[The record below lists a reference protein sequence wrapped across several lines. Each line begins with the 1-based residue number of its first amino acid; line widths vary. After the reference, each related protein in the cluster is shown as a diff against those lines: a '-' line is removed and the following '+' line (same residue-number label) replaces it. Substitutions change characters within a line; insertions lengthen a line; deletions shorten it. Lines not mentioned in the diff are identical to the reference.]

1 MMDRES
7 VALMELEVIGLIP
20 AAGQA
25 TRISPLPGSKELYPI
40 GFYAAGEEKSPR
52 PKVVCQYL
60 LERMH
65 HAGIAK
71 AYLILRSGKW
81 DIPAYFGDGAML
93 NMNLGYLI
101 MGLPFGVAYTLD
113 QAYPFVKDSLV
124 ALGFPDI
131 LFQPEDSYKHML
143 NRLRNSSA
151 DVVLSVVPLDQPH
164 KGGMVDFDANGL
176 VHSVIEKPTQS
187 ESRHSWCNAVW
198 KPSFT
203 AFMHQYL
210 AELDPALFRDSPQP
224 ATMPQTAKKRELPI
238 GDVFHAAIAYGLRV
252 EAEVFP
258 SGKFL
263 DIGTPEDLA
272 KAVRYFALQELD
284 TPGFPL

>member
-1 MMDRES
+1 
-7 VALMELEVIGLIP
+7 MEQEVIGLIP

-40 GFYAAGEEKSPR
+40 GFYASGEEKSPR

-60 LERMH
+60 LEQMH

-71 AYLILRSGKW
+71 AYLILRPGKW

-93 NMNLGYLI
+93 NMNLGYLM

-131 LFQPEDSYKHML
+131 LFQPEDAYKNML

-164 KGGMVDFDANGL
+164 KGGMVDFDADGW
-176 VHSVIEKPTQS
+176 VRSVIEKPKQS
-187 ESRHSWCNAVW
+187 ESRHSWCNAIW
-198 KPSFT
+198 KPTFT

-210 AELDPALFRDSPQP
+210 AELDTKPFRDSLQS
-224 ATMPQTAKKRELPI
+224 TGKKRELPI
-238 GDVFHAAIAYGLRV
+238 GDLFHAAIAHGLRV

-258 SGKFL
+258 DGRFL

-272 KAVRYFALQELD
+272 KAVRYFALQEID
-284 TPGFPL
+284 TPGFPV

>member
-1 MMDRES
+1 MHRGS
-7 VALMELEVIGLIP
+7 AAFMEQEVIGLIP

-25 TRISPLPGSKELYPI
+25 TRIAPLPGSKELYPI
-40 GFYAAGEEKSPR
+40 GFYAAGEEKIPR

-65 HAGIAK
+65 QAGIAK

-93 NMNLGYLI
+93 NMNLGYLM

-131 LFQPEDSYKHML
+131 LFQPEDAYAPML
-143 NRLRNSSA
+143 NRLRNGSA
-151 DVVLSVVPLDQPH
+151 DVVLSVVPFDQPH
-164 KGGMVDFDANGL
+164 KAGMVDFDADGW
-176 VHSVIEKPTQS
+176 VHSVIEKPKQS
-187 ESRHSWCNAVW
+187 ASRHSWCNAVW
-198 KPSFT
+198 KPTFT

-210 AELDPALFRDSPQP
+210 AELDTNLFRDSPQP
-224 ATMPQTAKKRELPI
+224 LTIPEATKKRELPI
-238 GDVFHAAIAYGLRV
+238 GDLFHAAIAQGLRV

-258 SGKFL
+258 DGSFL

-272 KAVRYFALQELD
+272 KAVRYFALQEID
-284 TPGFPL
+284 TPGLPL